1 MGISTHVLDIAE
13 GCPAP
18 DIPVTCE
25 RVEHGGA
32 VRLAAV
38 HTDEDGRVSSVVADP
53 DLVPGLHRLRF
64 EIAGYVAEAGRSTI
78 FPRIEVLI
86 DVTTAEE
93 HYHVPLLLAGNGY
106 SIYRG
111 S

>member
-13 GCPAP
+13 GRPAR
-18 DIPVTCE
+18 DVPVTCE
-25 RVEHGGA
+25 RIDYDEVMA
-32 VRLAAV
+32 VAR
-38 HTDEDGRVSSVVADP
+38 TKTNEDGRVPALVADA
-53 DLVPGLHRLRF
+53 DLEPARYRVRF
-64 EIAGYVAEAGRSTI
+64 EIAAYVAQAGRSTI
-78 FPRIEVLI
+78 FPCVEVLI
-86 DVTTAEE
+86 DVATVDE